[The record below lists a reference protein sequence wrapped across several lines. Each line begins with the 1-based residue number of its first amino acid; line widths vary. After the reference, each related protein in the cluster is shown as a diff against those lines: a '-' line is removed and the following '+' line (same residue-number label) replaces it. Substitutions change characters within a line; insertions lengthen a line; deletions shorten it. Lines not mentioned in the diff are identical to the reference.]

1 MNSKKNNINRLY
13 DLQDLLDDLH
23 SASTE
28 GEVSRFTGASEAE
41 VSALLRELIYTA
53 QEALHEIHSH
63 KVAQMPTLRVV
74 EKISKVG

>member
-1 MNSKKNNINRLY
+1 MSSKKNTLNRLY
-13 DLQDLLDDLH
+13 DLLDLLDDVH
-23 SASTE
+23 SAATE
-28 GEVSRFTGASEAE
+28 GEVACFTGASETE
-41 VSALLRELIYTA
+41 VSALLREMIYTA